1 MIKSKKDYRSFLEA
15 DRIALNKKKP
25 NLISQLIDLFFPD
38 YIWNFQKLLR
48 KLEFRKNC
56 RKSIFNNLIIILL
69 QFRFKRLSLKLGFSI
84 PPNVFGPGLAIMHY
98 GTIVVNANSRVGA
111 NCRIHPCTNI
121 GASGGSPKAPQIGN
135 NVYIGPGAK
144 IYGDITIA
152 NNVAIAANAAV
163 NKSFTEENIL
173 IGGIPAK
180 KIKEIDISS
189 LIKHL
194 SKSDL

>member
-1 MIKSKKDYRSFLEA
+1 MIKSKKDYHFFLEA
-15 DRIALNKKKP
+15 DRIALNKKKS
-25 NLISQLIDLFFPD
+25 NFISGVISIFFPD

-48 KLEFRKNC
+48 KLEFAKNC
-56 RKSIFNNLIIILL
+56 RKSFFNDFNILIL

-135 NVYIGPGAK
+135 NVYVGPGVK

-173 IGGIPAK
+173 IGGVPAK

-189 LIKHL
+189 IIKHL
-194 SKSDL
+194 KNNN